1 MVGDVWVASGQS
13 NMVWPLNQSRNGD
26 AETRAASFPQI
37 RLFALLREPAAA
49 PLMDCRGK
57 WASCSPETAGGF
69 SGVAYFFGRDLH
81 ARLGVPIGLIQSD
94 VGGTP
99 AESWT
104 DPAWLRDDPDFA
116 ELLTKTPPA
125 GAAAP
130 LGQAAYEKTMNDWY
144 VGAMMKDAGNRGFA
158 QGWAGPSP
166 PGEWGTMNLPG
177 AWEANEPRLD
187 IDGAVWY
194 RHTVTIPRGWVGK
207 GLTLSLGTIAD
218 RDVTY
223 FGGVEVG
230 ASGGQYPDASV
241 RRTYTVPA
249 RLVVEGPV
257 VIAVRVFNMIAAGGF
272 TGEPSDMRLHL
283 TTDPASALSLAG
295 PWRFRIEA
303 DRSAASVP
311 PMPPPPAD
319 VWTAWSTGGLYN
331 GMVAP
336 LTRHA
341 IRGVIWYQGE
351 SNVGRP
357 DQYHKLFPTLIRG
370 WRKAWGQGDFP
381 FLFVQLANFNP
392 RRSEPSE
399 SDWAELREAQLAALG
414 MRKTAMAV
422 AIDVGEA
429 ADIHPKNKRDVGL
442 RLALAARSVAYNE
455 RGVAHSG
462 PVFRSMSR
470 AGGSLIL
477 RFAHTDG
484 GLQAAGGVPL
494 RGFAVAGKDRRFH
507 WADAAIRRG
516 AVVVTSP
523 KVPDP
528 VAVRYAWADNPDCNL
543 VNGAGL
549 PAVPFRTD
557 RWSRIP
563 VAQVHGTD
571 PSDRDEGAAR

>member
-1 MVGDVWVASGQS
+1 MVHAQLCQMPCFLILGCVVAALVSVSPVEAQLRLPSLLGDNAVLQRLVRVPIWGYGPPGATVRVTLAGQSCSAVVGADGTWRVRLDPMQAGGPYDMVVSAAAPTLPSPGTGEGRVGATSDQVVSRNVMVGDVWVASGQS

-357 DQYHKLFPTLIRG
+357 DQYTTSCS
-370 WRKAWGQGDFP
+370 
-381 FLFVQLANFNP
+381 P
-392 RRSEPSE
+392 R
-399 SDWAELREAQLAALG
+399 
-414 MRKTAMAV
+414 
-422 AIDVGEA
+422 
-429 ADIHPKNKRDVGL
+429 
-442 RLALAARSVAYNE
+442 
-455 RGVAHSG
+455 
-462 PVFRSMSR
+462 
-470 AGGSLIL
+470 
-477 RFAHTDG
+477 
-484 GLQAAGGVPL
+484 
-494 RGFAVAGKDRRFH
+494 
-507 WADAAIRRG
+507 
-516 AVVVTSP
+516 
-523 KVPDP
+523 
-528 VAVRYAWADNPDCNL
+528 
-543 VNGAGL
+543 
-549 PAVPFRTD
+549 
-557 RWSRIP
+557 
-563 VAQVHGTD
+563 
-571 PSDRDEGAAR
+571 